1 MKKIRLIKNNWY
13 DWLINYIPQLKRKSA
28 GGFKDIILSLLKKNK
43 PKQTFYGRG
52 KILSKTRKQNIK
64 KTFISEENKKIK
76 DRITRD
82 IRTLFEIEEEKE
94 ELQKTK
100 KQNQRL
106 YKDKTIRDVRSPFE
120 EEEKK
125 ITINLKE

>member
-1 MKKIRLIKNNWY
+1 MRLIKNNWY

-64 KTFISEENKKIK
+64 NTFISEENKKIK

-82 IRTLFEIEEEKE
+82 IWTLFEIEEEKE

-106 YKDKTIRDVRSPFE
+106 YKDKTIRDVRTPFE
-120 EEEKK
+120 EDEKK
-125 ITINLKE
+125 IIINLNE

>member
-64 KTFISEENKKIK
+64 NTFISEENKKIK

-94 ELQKTK
+94 ELRKTK

-106 YKDKTIRDVRSPFE
+106 CKDKTIRDVRSPFE